1 MIFFGHKKKNIYI
14 CGPLLDVAQLVAHLV
29 RDQEVAGSSPVIQ
42 TKQAWRPLSPTCF
55 LNLTGELSEWL
66 KEPASKTGVR
76 VTVPGVRI
84 PHSPQP
90 IDTQLVAKRPA
101 VFVTPPSRACS
112 RKEAERKQPDGPQ
125 GQQLCITRLQG
136 PRGER
141 PGNAQPP
148 GRAQSR
154 HPSTTYTPYYQHLK
168 RMQSKVVRIS
178 FYYILCYSAVG
189 HQLMHRLGH
198 IDSHAQFI

>member
-42 TKQAWRPLSPTCF
+42 TQQAWRPFRRHAF
-55 LNLTGELSEWL
+55 LNSTGELSEWL

-90 IDTQLVAKRPA
+90 RMASQRSCGAFLLSGRCKLACIRQDSKKAPAGRRPGMPFQVARAPRRA
-101 VFVTPPSRACS
+101 SRECAAPRAS
-112 RKEAERKQPDGPQ
+112 TIPQ
-125 GQQLCITRLQG
+125 
-136 PRGER
+136 
-141 PGNAQPP
+141 GNAQ
-148 GRAQSR
+148 GLR
-154 HPSTTYTPYYQHLK
+154 PSPASLPRQPLP
-168 RMQSKVVRIS
+168 SP
-178 FYYILCYSAVG
+178 SAPA
-189 HQLMHRLGH
+189 R
-198 IDSHAQFI
+198 